1 MNNMHA
7 RWITF
12 MQKFTF
18 SLKHKAGLMNKVA
31 DALSRRT
38 TLLVTVEIEITGFE
52 TLKEQYINDEDFKE
66 VWNKCSTH
74 QNVSDFLI
82 HGGFLFKANK
92 LCIPKGSLRE
102 KIIRELHGGGLGGH
116 LGRDK
121 TITLITDRYYWPQ
134 LKRDVGK
141 IVQHCRVCQ
150 EAKGQTQNTGLYTPL
165 PIPKTIWEDLSMDFV
180 LGLPRTQRGKDSIMV
195 VVDRFSKMAHFVACK
210 KTADASH
217 VADLF
222 FREVVRLHGVP
233 KTITSD
239 RDVKFVSHFWRTLWK
254 KFDTKLQFSS
264 AFHPQTDGQTEVV
277 NRTLGN
283 MLRCIS
289 GEKPKRW
296 DLDLAQAE
304 FAYNSMTNRS
314 TGKPP
319 FEVVY
324 TQQPKHALDLVTLPI
339 QPKVSR
345 AGENLAERVQQL
357 HSEVRA
363 SLETANAAYKSAA
376 DQHRRKKEFTEG
388 DLVMAY
394 LRKNRLPGTRTKLQQ
409 RKYGP
414 FRVAKK
420 INDNAYTLQLPDDW
434 NISKTFNVADL
445 SEYHEDVPLY
455 ADNSGRV
462 CFQEEEN

>member
-1 MNNMHA
+1 
-7 RWITF
+7 
-12 MQKFTF
+12 
-18 SLKHKAGLMNKVA
+18 
-31 DALSRRT
+31 
-38 TLLVTVEIEITGFE
+38 
-52 TLKEQYINDEDFKE
+52 
-66 VWNKCSTH
+66 
-74 QNVSDFLI
+74 
-82 HGGFLFKANK
+82 
-92 LCIPKGSLRE
+92 
-102 KIIRELHGGGLGGH
+102 
-116 LGRDK
+116 
-121 TITLITDRYYWPQ
+121 
-134 LKRDVGK
+134 
-141 IVQHCRVCQ
+141 
-150 EAKGQTQNTGLYTPL
+150 
-165 PIPKTIWEDLSMDFV
+165 MDFM

-324 TQQPKHALDLVTLPI
+324 T
-339 QPKVSR
+339 
-345 AGENLAERVQQL
+345 
-357 HSEVRA
+357 
-363 SLETANAAYKSAA
+363 
-376 DQHRRKKEFTEG
+376 
-388 DLVMAY
+388 
-394 LRKNRLPGTRTKLQQ
+394 
-409 RKYGP
+409 
-414 FRVAKK
+414 
-420 INDNAYTLQLPDDW
+420 
-434 NISKTFNVADL
+434 
-445 SEYHEDVPLY
+445 
-455 ADNSGRV
+455 
-462 CFQEEEN
+462 

>member
-1 MNNMHA
+1 
-7 RWITF
+7 
-12 MQKFTF
+12 
-18 SLKHKAGLMNKVA
+18 
-31 DALSRRT
+31 
-38 TLLVTVEIEITGFE
+38 
-52 TLKEQYINDEDFKE
+52 
-66 VWNKCSTH
+66 
-74 QNVSDFLI
+74 
-82 HGGFLFKANK
+82 
-92 LCIPKGSLRE
+92 
-102 KIIRELHGGGLGGH
+102 
-116 LGRDK
+116 
-121 TITLITDRYYWPQ
+121 
-134 LKRDVGK
+134 
-141 IVQHCRVCQ
+141 
-150 EAKGQTQNTGLYTPL
+150 
-165 PIPKTIWEDLSMDFV
+165 MDFV

-363 SLETANAAYKSAA
+363 SLETANAAYKSAV

-394 LRKNRLPGTRTKLQQ
+394 LRKNRFPGTRTKLQQ

-434 NISKTFNVADL
+434 NISNTFNVADL